1 MIAKCRGHIKHY
13 VNAGHSVK
21 TPREMWMAL
30 TWLGGVNGVSPCQI
44 SVDNS
49 KKPSYTKATTSD
61 VNQIFVVEYE
71 QQGMR
76 LRKMF
81 DVGKGRTVEYEP
93 VVGVEVC
100 STYTMEIPFKS
111 ATTSG
116 SISNQQ
122 PSQHNSDQETNWHCP
137 TLNCHQE
144 FKSISRLNHH
154 ISHEICTLSQSSMD
168 LVRHSYSSR
177 LWITTTPQSSSITV
191 VESSINEL
199 SALPAG
205 WALKQKREVK
215 RFGSEMREWVKA
227 HFINGERTGKKVTG
241 EDLNRLQ
248 RTEFTVDEWRTAT
261 QFKSLLSRM
270 SAKYRETGFDEVDET
285 EVDVGG
291 GIKAYEDAIEE
302 AMELNGRIADIEVN
316 NYVAVDY
323 TIWCILAVA
332 PRSGRAD

>member
-1 MIAKCRGHIKHY
+1 MKIYLISIMNK
-13 VNAGHSVK
+13 SLF
-21 TPREMWMAL
+21 MFSS
-30 TWLGGVNGVSPCQI
+30 LGN
-44 SVDNS
+44 
-49 KKPSYTKATTSD
+49 
-61 VNQIFVVEYE
+61 
-71 QQGMR
+71 
-76 LRKMF
+76 
-81 DVGKGRTVEYEP
+81 
-93 VVGVEVC
+93 
-100 STYTMEIPFKS
+100 
-111 ATTSG
+111 
-116 SISNQQ
+116 
-122 PSQHNSDQETNWHCP
+122 
-137 TLNCHQE
+137 
-144 FKSISRLNHH
+144 
-154 ISHEICTLSQSSMD
+154 
-168 LVRHSYSSR
+168 SSR

-215 RFGSEMREWVKA
+215 RFGSEMCEWVKA

-270 SAKYRETGFDEVDET
+270 SAEYRETGFDEVDET

-291 GIKAYEDAIEE
+291 GIEAYEDAVEE

-323 TIWCILAVA
+323 GAYWQWLPGVVEQINKTTCTIRSMKRLSTENSFTWPDLNEPAHRKDFGPVEINMNDILAILE
-332 PRSGRAD
+332 PPTLKSRYWSFSNEDMKKIKSNL